1 MEPHLLKRRTNHHS
15 DLNLRPNNPEQR
27 RRAINV
33 PRHNPQSLRG
43 FVESSLVRLALR
55 GVARRRSDR
64 DAENAETAA
73 RGRRFFDVLRDG
85 GSQRVAHGDL
95 VADAHGDDELGG
107 PDELFQVLGRV
118 GAELEFV
125 VVEVPGK
132 NQGLAI

>member
-1 MEPHLLKRRTNHHS
+1 M
-15 DLNLRPNNPEQR
+15 
-27 RRAINV
+27 
-33 PRHNPQSLRG
+33 
-43 FVESSLVRLALR
+43 RLALR

-95 VADAHGDDELGG
+95 VADARGDDELGG